1 MRFNSNIRK
10 KYALN
15 ISPPF
20 VQSLYHPHSLGS
32 QPGTRKVILLFLNCD
47 ITTPLSIMKN
57 ILFILLM
64 ILLSSVACRK
74 EKDAWIRINQLGYRT
89 PDIKVAVLISTK
101 DLHINSF
108 KIINVTSGEVAM
120 AFNNVVKTVSLD
132 QFTDCY
138 RLNFSDLTKAGT
150 YRLEAG
156 RVVSPDFR
164 IGDDVYD
171 GAADF
176 LLNYMRQQRCGYNP
190 FLKDSCH
197 THDGY
202 EIYRNGDS
210 AHIDVTG
217 GWHDAADY
225 LQYVATSANAVYQML
240 FAYRENPAS
249 FSDKFK
255 ENGLPGPD
263 SIPDVINESKWGLDW
278 LLKMNP
284 APGVMFN
291 QIADDRDHIGF
302 RLPVSDSANYGKGK
316 ERPVYFCTGKPQG
329 LFKYQNRTTGI
340 ASTAGKFASAFAIG
354 SDVYKKTNPKL
365 AGVLEK
371 KAIDAFSFGLKNPGV
386 CQTAPGTAPYFY
398 EEDNWTDDMEL
409 AAIELYKLTG
419 DTIYYN
425 YSIGLGRK
433 EKVTPWIGSDTA
445 RHYQWYPF
453 VNMGHQVIA
462 GTRENKYENEF
473 AGYIKQGLELTQ
485 QKASKNPFNIGIPF
499 IWCSNNL
506 VAAILTQSSLY
517 TAISGDSSFAELE
530 SSHRDWLFGCNP
542 WGTSMIV
549 GLPENGDYPVN
560 SHSSYVVKG
569 GQVPGGLVDGPV
581 YSSIFKAH
589 SKYVSLKNGDSYAPF
604 QTKMA
609 NYHDDYGDY
618 TSNECTMDGTASL
631 VYYLSAMS
639 SKAGILTIKNIIR
652 SKGAIVRMD
661 TTRKEVWLTFT
672 AHEFTDGFE
681 SVLFSLKKHN
691 IKASFFLTGDFCRET
706 SNRKIINR
714 LKADGH
720 YIGPHSDKHLLYC
733 SWEKRDSLLV
743 TEKEFTEDINSNYK
757 ALNIAGIK
765 RDKSSVFLPPYEW
778 YNDTIGG
785 WSKKEGLKLVNNSA
799 GTKTAQDWTFPE
811 PGEPYYSSDSLMND
825 LLRYEKQ
832 KGLNGYILLI
842 HPGTDPR
849 RKDKFYLRLE
859 SVLDY
864 LENKNYTF
872 HSFSEIN

>member
-1 MRFNSNIRK
+1 
-10 KYALN
+10 
-15 ISPPF
+15 
-20 VQSLYHPHSLGS
+20 
-32 QPGTRKVILLFLNCD
+32 
-47 ITTPLSIMKN
+47 MKN
-57 ILFILLM
+57 VFTLLIFIT
-64 ILLSSVACRK
+64 IISFFSCRK
-74 EKDAWIRINQLGYRT
+74 EQEAWMRINQLGYRT
-89 PDIKVAVLISTK
+89 PDIKVAVLISKK
-101 DLHINSF
+101 DLHLNSF
-108 KIINVTSGEVAM
+108 KIVDVTSGDVAM
-120 AFNNVVKTVSLD
+120 TFKNIVRTVSLD

-138 RLNFSDLTKAGT
+138 RLNFSDFNKAGT

-156 RVVSPDFR
+156 KVISPDFR
-164 IGDDVYD
+164 IGDDIYD
-171 GAADF
+171 GTADF

-190 FLKDSCH
+190 WLKDSCH
-197 THDGY
+197 TQDGY

-210 AHIDVTG
+210 AHIEVTG

-249 FSDKFK
+249 FSDRFK
-255 ENGLPGPD
+255 ENGLPGSD
-263 SIPDVINESKWGLDW
+263 SIPDVIDESKWGLDW

-284 APGVMFN
+284 SPGVMFN

-302 RLPVSDSANYGKGK
+302 RIPVNDSANYGKGK

-329 LFKYQNRTTGI
+329 LLKYMNRSTGI

-354 SDVYKKTNPKL
+354 SDVFNNVNPEFSAFL
-365 AGVLEK
+365 VK
-371 KAIDAFSFGLKNPGV
+371 KATEAFSFGLQNPGV

-409 AAIELYKLTG
+409 AAIELYRITG
-419 DTIYYN
+419 DSAYYN
-425 YSIGLGRK
+425 YAIEFGRK
-433 EKVTPWIGSDTA
+433 EPVTPWIGSDTA
-445 RHYQWYPF
+445 HHYQWYPF
-453 VNMGHQVIA
+453 VNMGHPGIA
-462 GTRENKYENEF
+462 GTRENKNENEF
-473 AGYIKQGLELTQ
+473 SGYMKKGLELTKL
-485 QKASKNPFNIGIPF
+485 KAEKNPFKIGIPF

-506 VAAILTQSSLY
+506 IAGILTQATLY
-517 TAISGDSSFAELE
+517 SEISGDYSYAEME
-530 SSHRDWLFGCNP
+530 AAHRDWLFGCNP

-581 YSSIFKAH
+581 YSSIFEAH

-631 VYYLSAMS
+631 VYYLSSLS
-639 SKAGILTIKNIIR
+639 SKGGNIHINKNVIP

-661 TTRKEVWLTFT
+661 TTKKEVWLTFT

-681 SVLFSLKKHN
+681 SVLSSLKKHN
-691 IKASFFLTGDFCRET
+691 IKASFFLTGDFCRMP
-706 SNRKIINR
+706 SNRRIINR
-714 LKADGH
+714 LIADGH

-733 SWEKRDSLLV
+733 TWEKRDSLLV
-743 TEKEFTEDINSNYK
+743 TEKEFTRDINANYK
-757 ALNIAGIK
+757 ALNNFGIN
-765 RDKSSVFLPPYEW
+765 RSKSSVFLPPYEW
-778 YNDTIGG
+778 YNDTIAA
-785 WSKKEGLKLVNNSA
+785 WCKKAGLKLVNNSS
-799 GTKTAQDWTFPE
+799 GTKTAQDWTYPE
-811 PGEPYYSSDSLMND
+811 PGKPYYSSDSLMND
-825 LLRYEKQ
+825 LLRYEHQ

-849 RKDKFYLRLE
+849 RKDKFYLRLDA
-859 SVLDY
+859 VLNY
-864 LENKNYTF
+864 LESKNYKF
-872 HSFSEIN
+872 QSFAEIN